1 MASDEILPISAQQPS
16 EGNQLHEIVDLI
28 SATHIVP
35 ADEKIDVD
43 SLFIVVKN
51 ILRRSTQIVDNV
63 LQGNEPLEN
72 LEEKVSRASFDPLL
86 CTLKQLSSEMAC
98 EALGEEIVHKTTMS
112 ILNKLSSYSWDAK
125 AILTLAAFAL
135 DYEEYFLALV
145 ELHSSNQLVESVEIP
160 KHEPAT
166 LKLSDLQKHKKT
178 IDEFTKMINDMLAIM
193 EIIFEV
199 KNLFNND
206 IEEGRAAS
214 ILHAPEL
221 VYWIII
227 TVVACTTQMCC
238 LKSDKD
244 KTQELLPFA
253 KNISGTCEKLMVTI
267 ELSGLEKAGY
277 RFNRQQKR
285 WAPQEQSPNE
295 KLKRMR
301 MRNHM
306 MVIEPRGPYAIEE
319 YTFFCGGKDN
329 KWIEQFSKKVNVV
342 AEDPITKEAYIFIEL
357 SCVGESRKQLQFWK
371 YTETRKKTE
380 IFDFGN
386 QEIQKLLL
394 SFKNESRWAVLTKGS
409 TRVVSDHGMTIMKVL
424 EAFEEWK
431 VNVRE
436 RGFEICFKEYYNK
449 FLQSGLLPSTS

>member
-63 LQGNEPLEN
+63 LQGDEPLEN

-166 LKLSDLQKHKKT
+166 LKLSDLQKHEKT

-227 TVVACTTQMCC
+227 TVVACTTQICC

-253 KNISGTCEKLMVTI
+253 KNIKGTLMKLRVTTK
-267 ELSGLEKAGY
+267 LSGLADY
-277 RFNRQQKR
+277 RFNQQQKR
-285 WAPQEQSPNE
+285 LAPQEQSPNE
-295 KLKRMR
+295 KLK
-301 MRNHM
+301 
-306 MVIEPRGPYAIEE
+306 PRRIRLQFIVPPGPYAIEE

-357 SCVGESRKQLQFWK
+357 SCVGKSRKLLQFWK
-371 YTETRKKTE
+371 YTETRKNE

-386 QEIQKLLL
+386 LL

-436 RGFEICFKEYYNK
+436 RGFEICFKEYYDK

>member
-63 LQGNEPLEN
+63 LQGDEPLEN

-166 LKLSDLQKHKKT
+166 LKLSDLQKHEKT

-193 EIIFEV
+193 EIIFEGQ
-199 KNLFNND
+199 D
-206 IEEGRAAS
+206 TG
-214 ILHAPEL
+214 
-221 VYWIII
+221 
-227 TVVACTTQMCC
+227 TTSLRQ
-238 LKSDKD
+238 KYQRHPDEAKGDDKI
-244 KTQELLPFA
+244 KRF
-253 KNISGTCEKLMVTI
+253 
-267 ELSGLEKAGY
+267 
-277 RFNRQQKR
+277 RFNQQQKR
-285 WAPQEQSPNE
+285 LAPQEQSPNE
-295 KLKRMR
+295 KLK
-301 MRNHM
+301 
-306 MVIEPRGPYAIEE
+306 PRRIRLQFIVPPGPYAIEE

-357 SCVGESRKQLQFWK
+357 SCVGKSRKLLQFWK
-371 YTETRKKTE
+371 YTETRKNE

-386 QEIQKLLL
+386 LL

-436 RGFEICFKEYYNK
+436 RGFEICFKEYYDK